1 MNIKSENAKK
11 HSSKGHRST
20 TFIKCNQ
27 MLIMFSTAQSNFFLF
42 DLIL

>member
-1 MNIKSENAKK
+1 MSNEHKVGKCQS

-27 MLIMFSTAQSNFFLF
+27 MLIMFSTVPSNFVFA
-42 DLIL
+42 